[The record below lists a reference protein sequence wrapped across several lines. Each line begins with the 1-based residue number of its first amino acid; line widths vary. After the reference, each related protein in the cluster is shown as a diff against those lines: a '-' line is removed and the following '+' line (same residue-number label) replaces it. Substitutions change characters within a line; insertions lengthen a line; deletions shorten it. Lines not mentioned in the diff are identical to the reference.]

1 MTETPENPQPP
12 QPEPTQPPAPPA
24 PPAPPIAPE
33 PVQPPP
39 PYQPEPVQPEPVQ
52 PPAPYEPEPVQPPSF
67 DPNANP
73 APPAYPGAAPSGAP
87 ADPYSAPA
95 QGDPY
100 AYPAAAPTEPYAPAS
115 GPQSYPAAAQGDTQ
129 QYPTAPQGDPSG
141 YPAAAAASYPGAP
154 VDPNAPHPGAYP
166 AAGFA
171 PAPKKPMSKGLLF
184 GLIGGGA
191 VVVLAIAAAV
201 IVPIVTRPAKPSASE
216 YVEQYL
222 TALADGDA
230 ETAITYVENYGEDD
244 LLTADVLKESLKLG
258 KIDKIKVGKETEG
271 DYGDTQVP
279 VTFTIGDTKVE
290 RTFDVNPSYDGTELT
305 IVDGL
310 VSFSGLYGFEGL
322 GLTVN
327 GAEAPTDSVYVF
339 PGTYQLAVG
348 PEEFAIEGESTLVV
362 ASDDDTEALYE
373 VKPILSEAGTAS
385 FREMVKASF
394 AECLAMKTLDTP
406 CGMNTSTMSQDG
418 YTPVDGTV
426 TRTIDA
432 ENQSKLDNLEPYVSE
447 RAIVTTYDYWS
458 VDITLEASN
467 GSSTEPFEVLFGGEV
482 LTPKVDFSAEKP
494 SVVWE

>member
-1 MTETPENPQPP
+1 MTETPENPQPS

-24 PPAPPIAPE
+24 APVP
-33 PVQPPP
+33 
-39 PYQPEPVQPEPVQ
+39 PEPVQ
-52 PPAPYEPEPVQPPSF
+52 PPAPYQPEPVQPQPPYQPEPVQPPSF
-67 DPNANP
+67 DPNAYPGAP
-73 APPAYPGAAPSGAP
+73 AAYPGAAPTAAP
-87 ADPYSAPA
+87 
-95 QGDPY
+95 DPY
-100 AYPAAAPTEPYAPAS
+100 AVPGQGSPQTYPAASTEPYAAAS
-115 GPQSYPAAAQGDTQ
+115 DPHASYPA
-129 QYPTAPQGDPSG
+129 APQGDPNAYPPG
-141 YPAAAAASYPGAP
+141 GPAAYPGAAAP
-154 VDPNAPHPGAYP
+154 GDPNAPYPGAYP

-230 ETAITYVENYGEDD
+230 EKAVTYVENYGGDD

-258 KIDKIKVGKETEG
+258 KIDKIKVGKESEG
-271 DYGDTQVP
+271 EYGDTQVA
-279 VTFTIGDTKVE
+279 VTFTIGDTKVD

-348 PEEFAIEGESTLVV
+348 PEQFAIEGESTLVV

-373 VKPILSEAGTAS
+373 VKPILSEAGTTS
-385 FREMVKASF
+385 FRELVKASF

-432 ENQSKLDNLEPYVSE
+432 ENQSKLDNLEAYVSE
-447 RAIVTTYDYWS
+447 RAIVTTYDYWGA
-458 VDITLEASN
+458 DITLQASN

-482 LTPKVDFSAEKP
+482 LTPKVDFSAEMP